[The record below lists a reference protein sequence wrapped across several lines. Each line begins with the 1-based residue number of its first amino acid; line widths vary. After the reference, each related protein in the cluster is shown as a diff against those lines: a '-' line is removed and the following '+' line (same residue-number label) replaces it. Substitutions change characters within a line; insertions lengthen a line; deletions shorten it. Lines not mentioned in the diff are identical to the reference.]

1 MVSPTRK
8 APATTEADAPDLLG
22 GLPMPWLQEPVQALL
37 ARHQGHALLIQGHP
51 GDGALCMAWRL
62 AQAWLCES
70 RSTSASLAC
79 GQCSACHLFRSH
91 AHSDFR
97 RVTSESSALQWGL
110 PVDMDG
116 QRKPSRQIKVDEVR
130 QALSWLATTAG
141 RGQGKVLLIH
151 PAEAMNQ
158 VSASALL
165 KSLEEPPQGVRIIL
179 STSDASLLM
188 PTILSRCQQV
198 RAPRPDTSTALNWL
212 RDVAAPAFPS
222 ALASID
228 LLSASA
234 GRPLDALHW
243 ALDGFH
249 ADAWQTLPRALA
261 QGRAEVFSGWPVSRM
276 VDACLKLAHDAALS
290 TQGIEPQFFAA
301 SAMPPP
307 AQLPAI
313 LAWQADLRRLAQDA
327 DHPWFE
333 ALAADALAQGAASVW
348 QAAAPKKRPERG
360 SIHFSHE

>member
-1 MVSPTRK
+1 MVSAARK
-8 APATTEADAPDLLG
+8 APASAEADAPDLLG
-22 GLPMPWLQEPVQALL
+22 GLPMPWLQEPMQALL

-70 RSTSASLAC
+70 RPSPSSLAC
-79 GQCSACHLFRSH
+79 GRCSACHLFVGH

-97 RVTSESSALQWGL
+97 LVTSESSATQWGL
-110 PVDMDG
+110 PVDIDG
-116 QRKPSRQIKVDEVR
+116 QRKPSRQIKVDDVR

-165 KSLEEPPQGVRIIL
+165 KSLEEPPAGVRIIL
-179 STSDASLLM
+179 CTADASLLM

-198 RAPRPDTSTALNWL
+198 RAPRPDALTASTWLNEVAVPALPSAS
-212 RDVAAPAFPS
+212 AAP
-222 ALASID
+222 D

-234 GRPLDALHW
+234 GRPLEALLW
-243 ALDGFH
+243 AAEGFH
-249 ADAWQTLPRALA
+249 ADAWQALPRALA
-261 QGRAEVFSGWPVSRM
+261 QGRSDVLSGWPVRRM
-276 VDACLKLAHDAALS
+276 VDACLKLAHDAALVS
-290 TQGIEPQFFAA
+290 QGVEPQFFAA
-301 SAMPPP
+301 AAMPPP
-307 AQLPAI
+307 AKLPAI
-313 LAWQADLRRLAQDA
+313 FEWQSDLLRLAKDV

-333 ALAADALAQGAASVW
+333 PLAADALAQGAASVW
-348 QAAAPKKRPERG
+348 QVAAPKKRPERG